1 MDDIKF
7 KTPWIMENKIKQKRQ
22 LVMFCSLT
30 VAYVSMFVG
39 VLRFCLE
46 IGKVVFTGA
55 EVDLSIITL
64 LVMYV
69 CITISAVA
77 IVRFLKNVDR
87 GYIFDKKN
95 IFPLRFFGYTVMLT
109 GIILVI
115 LHSLSDSDSQTYMFY
130 LLIGVFINI
139 FSEVFAIGVKLKEEQ
154 DLTI

>member
-1 MDDIKF
+1 
-7 KTPWIMENKIKQKRQ
+7 MENKIKQKRQ

-39 VLRFCLE
+39 ILRFCLE

-87 GYIFDKKN
+87 GYI
-95 IFPLRFFGYTVMLT
+95 
-109 GIILVI
+109 
-115 LHSLSDSDSQTYMFY
+115 S
-130 LLIGVFINI
+130 
-139 FSEVFAIGVKLKEEQ
+139 FAILRIYGYAYRNYFGNIAFSVRF
-154 DLTI
+154 

>member
-1 MDDIKF
+1 
-7 KTPWIMENKIKQKRQ
+7 MENKIKQKRQ

-39 VLRFCLE
+39 ILRFCLE

-87 GYIFDKKN
+87 GYIFDKY
-95 IFPLRFFGYTVMLT
+95 I
-109 GIILVI
+109 
-115 LHSLSDSDSQTYMFY
+115 S
-130 LLIGVFINI
+130 
-139 FSEVFAIGVKLKEEQ
+139 FAILRIYGYAYRNYFGNIAFSVRF
-154 DLTI
+154 